1 MEYTMNTDF
10 KVIRQRLNK
19 LEKKLKVPTNGTGLL
34 YINHDSGKWCLAG
47 TNKSFITS
55 SAAIN
60 HFSKSHDEAAVLI
73 IDDI

>member
-1 MEYTMNTDF
+1 MNTDF
-10 KVIRQRLNK
+10 KAIRQRLNK
-19 LEKKLKVPTNGTGLL
+19 LEKKLKSSTSKSGLL

-47 TNKSFITS
+47 TNQSFVTS

-60 HFSKSHDEAAVLI
+60 HFNKSHDEAAVLI

>member
-1 MEYTMNTDF
+1 MEYAMNTDF

-19 LEKKLKVPTNGTGLL
+19 LEKKLKVPTNGTGFL
-34 YINHDSGKWCLAG
+34 YSNHDIGKWCLAG
-47 TNKSFITS
+47 ARQSFVTS

-60 HFSKSHDEAAVLI
+60 HFSKSHDGAVVLI

>member
-1 MEYTMNTDF
+1 MNTNF
-10 KVIRQRLNK
+10 QAIQQWLNK
-19 LEKKLKVPTNGTGLL
+19 LEKKLKTPSKQSGFL
-34 YINHDSGKWCLAG
+34 YLNHDNSKWYLAG
-47 TNKSFITS
+47 ARQSFVTS